1 MPLDVLI
8 PSFQFLIIY
17 HQFEVSVMVYKILCA
32 ADFHW
37 GAMDPDKQYEENKFI
52 IL

>member
-1 MPLDVLI
+1 
-8 PSFQFLIIY
+8 
-17 HQFEVSVMVYKILCA
+17 MVYKILCA

-52 IL
+52 TDYIKENDILKRLDDFILIMKL